1 MFGSL
6 LRRSEGRSDLLVL
19 TAGRLALLALD
30 HQLAALQAG
39 HRSAFFNAIAVT
51 HEPVWP
57 PAPFEPQSLEWA
69 ERHLAQDP
77 DGVGWYGWALVANE
91 GERSPPRLIGIA
103 ALIGRPDDD
112 GDVELAFG
120 LLPEFRG
127 RGYGGETIRAL
138 ASWGFANGAKRVI
151 AHLDAEDTHAAHTLK
166 QSGFFDTNEPPY
178 PGVAR
183 WALAA

>member
-1 MFGSL
+1 
-6 LRRSEGRSDLLVL
+6 LLVL

-51 HEPVWP
+51 HEPLWP